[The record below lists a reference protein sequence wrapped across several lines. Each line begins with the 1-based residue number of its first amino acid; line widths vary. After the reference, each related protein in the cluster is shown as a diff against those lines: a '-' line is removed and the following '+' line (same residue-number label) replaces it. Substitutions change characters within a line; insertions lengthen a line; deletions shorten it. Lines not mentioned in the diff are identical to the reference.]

1 MAAQRRAQVVW
12 EGGLTD
18 GGGTITSTGSGVI
31 GDLPVTW
38 KARTEEPGGKTSP
51 EELIAA
57 AHASCFSMALSGAL
71 AKAGTPPDRLDV
83 GATAT
88 FVPGTGITAM
98 ELEVRG
104 RVPGVEADAFRRA
117 AEEAK
122 DGCPVS
128 QALAGNVE
136 IRLNAGLE

>member
-1 MAAQRRAQVVW
+1 MGTRRRAEVVW

-18 GGGTITSTGSGVI
+18 GVGTITSTASGAI

-38 KARTEEPGGKTSP
+38 KARAEEPGGP

-57 AHASCFSMALSGAL
+57 AHAACFSMALSGAL
-71 AKAGTPPDRLDV
+71 AGAGTPPERLDV

-88 FVPGTGITAM
+88 FVPGTGMTTM
-98 ELEVRG
+98 ELAVRG
-104 RVPGVEADAFRRA
+104 RVPGIDPDGFRRA

-128 QALAGNVE
+128 QALAGKVD
-136 IRLNAGLE
+136 IPFRR